1 MSSAI
6 LFDSLVDEALKSRT
20 ELVLLRP
27 VVEKEL
33 LHHDILREMSG
44 AGLLSGLTFIGGT
57 CLRACYGSSRL
68 SEDLNFTGGD
78 DFKRTD
84 LMDLGKVLREALGT
98 RYGLKVSVSDPVR
111 DEGKVSTWKMSI
123 ETRPGRKDLPAQR
136 IHLDICAIPSH
147 DPCPM
152 MLRTLYGVDMGT
164 SGLILQA
171 QSREEIL
178 ADKLIAL
185 AFREGRI
192 KNRDL
197 WDIAWL
203 RQQGVELP
211 SHLIPLKIEDHR
223 RSKEEFRSLLQGR
236 LGEMKKSDVLRKHF
250 INEMRRFLPAAVAA
264 QTVEQEPYWQYLTQV
279 IGEETGKALASI
291 NGHRGSLKHLPLMET
306 LAEDRSRERDL

>member
-1 MSSAI
+1 MSPAT
-6 LFDSLVDEALKSRT
+6 LFDSLVDEALKSRA
-20 ELVLLRP
+20 ELSLLRP

-33 LHHDILREMSG
+33 LHHDILREMSS

-57 CLRACYGSSRL
+57 CLRACYGSPRL
-68 SEDLNFTGGD
+68 SEDLDFTGGS
-78 DFKRTD
+78 DFKRSD
-84 LMDLGKVLREALGT
+84 LTELGRVLKETLGT

-111 DEGKVSTWKMSI
+111 EQGKVSTWKMI
-123 ETRPGRKDLPAQR
+123 VETRPGRKDLPAQR
-136 IHLDICAIPSH
+136 IHLDICSIPSH
-147 DPCPM
+147 DPRPM

-178 ADKLIAL
+178 ADKVIAL

-211 SHLIPLKIEDHR
+211 ASLIPLKIHDHR
-223 RSKEEFRSLLQGR
+223 RSKEEFRSLLR
-236 LGEMKKSDVLRKHF
+236 ERVEELGKSEVLRKDF
-250 INEMRRFLPAAVAA
+250 INEMRRFLPVATAA
-264 QTVEQEPYWQYLTQV
+264 QTVEQEPYWQYLIQV
-279 IGEETGKALASI
+279 IREESGGALV
-291 NGHRGSLKHLPLMET
+291 GL
-306 LAEDRSRERDL
+306 

>member
-1 MSSAI
+1 MSTET
-6 LFDSLVDEALKSRT
+6 LFDSLVDEALKSRA
-20 ELVLLRP
+20 ELALLRP

-33 LHHDILREMSG
+33 LHHDILREMSQE
-44 AGLLSGLTFIGGT
+44 GLLSGLTFIGGT

-68 SEDLNFTGGD
+68 SEDLDFTGGS
-78 DFKRTD
+78 DFKRSD
-84 LMDLGKVLREALGT
+84 LMELGNVLRETLGT
-98 RYGLKVSVSDPVR
+98 RYGLKVAVSEPVR
-111 DEGKVSTWKMSI
+111 DEGRVSTWKMSV
-123 ETRPGRKDLPAQR
+123 ETRPGRKDLRAQR

-147 DPCPM
+147 DPRPM

-197 WDIAWL
+197 WDIGWL

-211 SHLIPLKIEDHR
+211 AQLIPLKIHDHGR
-223 RSKEEFRSLLQGR
+223 TEEEFRSLLQGR
-236 LGEMKKSDVLRKHF
+236 VGELKKSEALRKDF
-250 INEMRRFLPAAVAA
+250 INEMRRFLPAAVIS
-264 QTVEQEPYWQYLTQV
+264 QTVEQEPYWRYLTQV
-279 IGEETGKALASI
+279 IGEEAEKAVAIL
-291 NGHRGSLKHLPLMET
+291 
-306 LAEDRSRERDL
+306 

>member
-1 MSSAI
+1 MSDGT
-6 LFDSLVDEALKSRT
+6 LFDSLVDEALKSRS
-20 ELVLLRP
+20 ELALLRP

-33 LHHDILREMSG
+33 LHHDILREMSQE
-44 AGLLSGLTFIGGT
+44 GLLSGLTFIGGT

-68 SEDLNFTGGD
+68 SEDLDFTGGHG
-78 DFKRTD
+78 FKRSD
-84 LMDLGKVLREALGT
+84 LTELGKVLRETLGT
-98 RYGLKVSVSDPVR
+98 RYGLKVTVSEPVR
-111 DEGKVSTWKMSI
+111 TEGKVSTWKMSV

-147 DPCPM
+147 DPRPM

-178 ADKLIAL
+178 ADKVIAL
-185 AFREGRI
+185 AFREGRV

-211 SHLIPLKIEDHR
+211 VHLIPLKIDDHR
-223 RSKEEFRSLLQGR
+223 RTKDEFRSLLQSRVGE
-236 LGEMKKSDVLRKHF
+236 LGASEALRKDF
-250 INEMRRFLPAAVAA
+250 INEMRRFLPAAVTA
-264 QTVEQEPYWQYLTQV
+264 QTVEQETYWRYLTQV
-279 IGEETGKALASI
+279 IGEEAEKA
-291 NGHRGSLKHLPLMET
+291 T
-306 LAEDRSRERDL
+306 RDLRG